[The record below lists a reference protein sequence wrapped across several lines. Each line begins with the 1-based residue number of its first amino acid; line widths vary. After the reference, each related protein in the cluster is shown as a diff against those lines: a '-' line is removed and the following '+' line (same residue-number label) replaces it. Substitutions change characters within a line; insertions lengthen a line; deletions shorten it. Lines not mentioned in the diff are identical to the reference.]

1 MERYKKLEK
10 GVEVLLYSSMWVPY
24 LPEEIVKTHEEVK
37 RAVSVWISMS
47 QFEEYMSLSLEERIK
62 FLKEHSDFKL

>member
-1 MERYKKLEK
+1 MKKLGQK
-10 GVEVLLYSSMWVPY
+10 ADVIFYTNMWVPY

-47 QFEEYMSLSLEERIK
+47 QFEEYMSLSPDERIK
-62 FLKEHSDFKL
+62 FLKEHSDFRL